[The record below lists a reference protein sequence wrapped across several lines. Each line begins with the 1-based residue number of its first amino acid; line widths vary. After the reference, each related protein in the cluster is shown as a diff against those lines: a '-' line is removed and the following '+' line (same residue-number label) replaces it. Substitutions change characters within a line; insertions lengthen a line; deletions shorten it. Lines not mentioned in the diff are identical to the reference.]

1 MIHDSSVVCQTTI
14 FTWYLSGSQPE
25 YLLKA
30 EGGTTLQYRQYIL
43 CSFRQKII
51 MKHGNHDFLIAH
63 GSMLIEMELSHLGR
77 RIRVSL
83 SQRV

>member
-1 MIHDSSVVCQTTI
+1 
-14 FTWYLSGSQPE
+14 
-25 YLLKA
+25 
-30 EGGTTLQYRQYIL
+30 
-43 CSFRQKII
+43 